1 MTMNER
7 IRKIAKDR
15 CGSVSALARAIGK
28 SQANLDQYINGR
40 VKIPLALVEDILEAF
55 PEVSAEWLIRGKGA
69 MIISDQEPQKQPEVQ
84 NGDGIVVKNVGK
96 ATNIGG
102 GGMNEILEAFY
113 KHNSEQTKAMRQ
125 EIEDL
130 HQIINNLINKMQK

>member
-1 MTMNER
+1 MIQR
-7 IRKIAKDR
+7 IK
-15 CGSVSALARAIGK
+15 ALATFEGLTIADFALKIGISPNTLSNYVQERRK
-28 SQANLDQYINGR
+28 LSLQ
-40 VKIPLALVEDILEAF
+40 VVEAILEAF
-55 PEVSAEWLIRGKGA
+55 PEVSAEWLIRGKGE

-102 GGMNEILEAFY
+102 GGVNEILEAFY

-125 EIEDL
+125 EIENL
-130 HQIINNLINKMQK
+130 HQIINNLINKMQR

>member
-1 MTMNER
+1 MIQR
-7 IRKIAKDR
+7 IK
-15 CGSVSALARAIGK
+15 ALATFEGLTIADFALKIGISPNTLSNYVQERRKLSLQVVEAI
-28 SQANLDQYINGR
+28 
-40 VKIPLALVEDILEAF
+40 LAAF

-102 GGMNEILEAFY
+102 GGVNEILEAFY

-125 EIEDL
+125 EIENL
-130 HQIINNLINKMQK
+130 HQIINNLINKMQR

>member
-1 MTMNER
+1 MIQR
-7 IRKIAKDR
+7 IK
-15 CGSVSALARAIGK
+15 ALATFEGLTIADFALKIGISPNTLSNYVQERRKLSLQVVEAI
-28 SQANLDQYINGR
+28 
-40 VKIPLALVEDILEAF
+40 LAAF
-55 PEVSAEWLIRGKGA
+55 PEVSAEWLIRGKGQ

-102 GGMNEILEAFY
+102 GGVNEILEAFY

-125 EIEDL
+125 EIENL
-130 HQIINNLINKMQK
+130 HQIINNLINKMQR

>member
-1 MTMNER
+1 MIQR
-7 IRKIAKDR
+7 IK
-15 CGSVSALARAIGK
+15 ALATFEGLTIADFALKIGISPNTLSNYVQERRK
-28 SQANLDQYINGR
+28 LSLQ
-40 VKIPLALVEDILEAF
+40 VVEAILEAF

-102 GGMNEILEAFY
+102 GGVNEILEAFY

-125 EIEDL
+125 EIENL
-130 HQIINNLINKMQK
+130 HQIINNLINKMQR

>member
-1 MTMNER
+1 MIQR
-7 IRKIAKDR
+7 IKDIIDFYRLSNAKFAVEI
-15 CGSVSALARAIGK
+15 GISVNTLNNYLQGKNKVSLA
-28 SQANLDQYINGR
+28 
-40 VKIPLALVEDILEAF
+40 VVEAILEAF

-102 GGMNEILEAFY
+102 GGVNEILEAFY

-125 EIEDL
+125 EIENL
-130 HQIINNLINKMQK
+130 HQIINNLINKMQR

>member
-1 MTMNER
+1 MIQR
-7 IRKIAKDR
+7 IK
-15 CGSVSALARAIGK
+15 ALATFEGLTIADFALKIGISPNTLSNYVQERRK
-28 SQANLDQYINGR
+28 LSLQ
-40 VKIPLALVEDILEAF
+40 VVEAILEAF

-102 GGMNEILEAFY
+102 GGVNEILEAFY

-125 EIEDL
+125 EIENL

>member
-1 MTMNER
+1 MIQRLKQIIDFSGLSVPKFAER
-7 IRKIAKDR
+7 VGLSPSTLNGHLFGKRKLSL
-15 CGSVSALARAIGK
+15 SVIEA
-28 SQANLDQYINGR
+28 
-40 VKIPLALVEDILEAF
+40 ILEAF

-102 GGMNEILEAFY
+102 GGVNEILEAFY